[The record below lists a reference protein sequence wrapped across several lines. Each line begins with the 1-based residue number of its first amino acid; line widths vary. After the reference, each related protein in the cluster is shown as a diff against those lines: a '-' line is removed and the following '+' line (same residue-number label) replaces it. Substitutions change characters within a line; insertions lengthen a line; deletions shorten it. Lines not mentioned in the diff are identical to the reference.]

1 MKSENQPYKQLF
13 NMKENL
19 ELAIKSAIE
28 AGKAIM
34 GVYATEF
41 SVDFKS
47 DQTPLTTADT
57 RADEIITKALN
68 KTGLPIISEEGRQT
82 PYHQR
87 ENWDSYWL
95 VDPLDG
101 TKEFVNRNGEFSVN
115 IALISNKKAVAG
127 IIYAPVTD
135 ILYFSNDQGA
145 WKLLHAEGIVKAN
158 SKIENLR
165 RESSKLPLDRQDND
179 FTIVASRSHLN
190 PETTQFINEIKKKH
204 DNIRI
209 VSRGSSLKLCMIAEG
224 LADVYP
230 RFGITSE
237 WDIAAGHAVV
247 SAAGGRV
254 VAIANESEELTYNN
268 EQMENP
274 PFIAY
279 PPNRQ

>member
-1 MKSENQPYKQLF
+1 MRKH
-13 NMKENL
+13 L
-19 ELAIKSAIE
+19 ETAISVAIE

-34 GVYATEF
+34 EIYATEF

-47 DQTPLTTADT
+47 DQTPLTKADT
-57 RADEIITKALN
+57 KADALIN
-68 KTGLPIISEEGRQT
+68 AALKPTGLPIISEEGRQT
-82 PYHQR
+82 PFHKR
-87 ENWDSYWL
+87 EHWGEYWL
-95 VDPLDG
+95 IDPLDG

-115 IALISNKKAVAG
+115 IALINNKKSVLG

-135 ILYFSNDQGA
+135 ILYFNDETGA
-145 WKLLHAEGIVKAN
+145 WKLIHAEGYVKAN
-158 SKIENLR
+158 GNMDSLK
-165 RESSKLPLDRQDND
+165 REAIKLPLEREDKD

-190 PETTQFINEIKKKH
+190 PETTQFINETKSHH

-237 WDIAAGHAVV
+237 WDIAAGHAIIR
-247 SAAGGRV
+247 AAGGKI
-254 VAIANESEELTYNN
+254 VALSDNSKELEYNTEN
-268 EQMENP
+268 MENP

-279 PPNRQ
+279 PPQS

>member
-1 MKSENQPYKQLF
+1 MKDKIET
-13 NMKENL
+13 
-19 ELAIKSAIE
+19 AIKIAIQ

-34 GVYATEF
+34 DIYATEF

-47 DQTPLTTADT
+47 DKTPLTTADT
-57 RADEIITKALN
+57 KADELITAAL
-68 KTGLPIISEEGRQT
+68 KETGLPVISEEGRQT

-87 ENWDSYWL
+87 ENWESYWL

-115 IALISNKKAVAG
+115 IALISHNKAVLG

-135 ILYFSNDQGA
+135 TLYFNDDQGA

-158 SKIENLR
+158 SSLENLH
-165 RESSKLPLDRQDND
+165 REASKLPLERQDKD

-247 SAAGGRV
+247 TAAGGRV
-254 VAIANESEELTYNN
+254 VAIADESQELSYNN
-268 EQMENP
+268 KQMENP

-279 PPNRQ
+279 PPERHK

>member
-1 MKSENQPYKQLF
+1 MKSENQPFKQLIK
-13 NMKENL
+13 MKDYL
-19 ELAIKSAIE
+19 EIAIKSAID

-34 GVYATEF
+34 DIYATEF

-47 DQTPLTTADT
+47 DQTPLTKADT
-57 RADEIITKALN
+57 KADEIITKALN
-68 KTGLPIISEEGRQT
+68 KTGLPVISEEGRQT
-82 PYHQR
+82 PFHQR

-190 PETTQFINEIKKKH
+190 PETTQFINEIKKNH

-237 WDIAAGHAVV
+237 WDIAAGHAMV